1 MLIPHV
7 SESVRVCIW

>member
-7 SESVRVCIW
+7 NTYAG